1 MKRTLLICFLLIGL
15 GNLWGQSH
23 RLHQEDDIYFIFL
36 VPTTSQK
43 LVDFSSENKVPPY
56 LLAALNRREVSD
68 SIYAKKTIKLP
79 ILPSNLIKQANTNE
93 STLVPVVAR
102 AEDMETLHDLQ
113 HQLQLSNFLLVNL
126 NHVTAPEELLNKTIT
141 IGYVKVPKTIENNK
155 VTPRNSTTFSNRR
168 TRDSEKFI
176 IDDNTKFNQNDHMLN
191 EDLNHRIKDSISNLI
206 ILKDSLDLEDKLSDY
221 GLIFEDEAAY
231 STVLNENGAGVFYK
245 SKTNSKHIYA
255 LYNHAPV
262 GSIIKITN
270 PSNGNTVYAK
280 VIGKLPPINQYRNAI
295 IGISGNA
302 ASALDAKDFRLF
314 VQTYYMP

>member
-126 NHVTAPEELLNKTIT
+126 NQVTTPEELLNKTII
-141 IGYVKVPKTIENNK
+141 IGYILSPKNSEDRQSPSITYNNRTGENK
-155 VTPRNSTTFSNRR
+155 TFMV
-168 TRDSEKFI
+168 
-176 IDDNTKFNQNDHMLN
+176 DDHTKFNQNDHMLN
-191 EDLNHRIKDSISNLI
+191 EDLNHRIRDSIQSSVV
-206 ILKDSLDLEDKLSDY
+206 LKDSLDLEERPSDF
-221 GLIFEDEAAY
+221 GLMFEKEAAY
-231 STVLNENGAGVFYK
+231 SSVLNENGAAVFYK
-245 SKTNSKHIYA
+245 SRANSKYIYA

-262 GSIIKITN
+262 GSIVKIKN
-270 PSNGNTVYAK
+270 PSNDKFVYAK
-280 VIGKLPPINQYRNAI
+280 IIGKLPPINQYRNAI